1 MKASIHQN
9 SKIAMSVG
17 DFNKNQQILELL
29 RNFVLDYSNIEL
41 FKSLILEDCNPETTF
56 ALYSIIQKSL
66 INGDHFTNLPHQK
79 VSTEYFYN
87 EYDHR
92 LNITE
97 ICTKHIDI
105 ALIYLQ
111 QSHNHPN
118 YVYNQVIFTIAL
130 LMRKNWV
137 EIFKIEDII
146 SQIINSTIQTN
157 KIVFFKI
164 FENLISCIRQYSYA
178 SGYIEFRKILNNFQ
192 MLSLQRILNAIHQQI
207 QQLQGQ
213 SLLQL
218 YTQNKTMV
226 ESFINLLYQLMNLN
240 FNLSY
245 YEIDI
250 DNDGKDTS
258 QLTNFPDY
266 YLDLIIDPTFQKEL
280 FQDTIGFINIDQ
292 NLSLQCI
299 NMLQRIACVRLSIF
313 HNKKCKGEFRRIMW
327 EGLLYLYQNQDQF
340 INYAEFSSE
349 IHSLA
354 VRIINNLTLRK
365 IVKFQYLFD
374 NFFQLIQQVYKK
386 TVQIYGVKIMLN
398 SPIIKL
404 QELWNQISYQGS
416 LHLPLNDDFNVKIN
430 NVMQIQLIL
439 VLKTFFQQ
447 NQFTEIPQE
456 CSVKK
461 FKKLLDLTFMP
472 FHCLFKSH
480 IQDNINLIL
489 QMIEQL
495 RGDNEYQCAAV
506 ISLTIVFLL
515 HTSNTE
521 ILNLG
526 FESYNFGQKEEPK
539 PNLDG
544 QSYILKFIVE
554 LIMNQQVQRNTR
566 ILKISILSFI
576 ESFITTTIDSFCYDQ
591 ETKTFKNLS
600 QIYSQLI
607 RVDQRYQ
614 NYVLVLETMLD
625 ECFQIFTSG
634 DPYLIEFS
642 LKLIEFIYQKV
653 KKYIPRK
660 VFKVCTI
667 TEMLK
672 QFFLQLNITCLNTPQ
687 YIKKRAVVFKII
699 TIVWVDDCSDDY
711 LNSLVDIYNQIKQSI
726 LIEMNKVNIL
736 KYVWD
741 LIGIASEIDVDNIY
755 RAFLRIIYPDLAN
768 LLTQEN
774 IELFAKDYDSSI
786 AIITLFKAI
795 FYNKNTRLSTE
806 NIQLILYQIYGKAM
820 KFFIIL
826 IQQQIQTAKTQQ
838 KISDL
843 QLKQVSKLLALM
855 SQISGQK
862 KINQGFFII
871 YNDQC
876 FLELYNLQIQ
886 LILIYR
892 QLLQHIPKYKKILY
906 ECFDCIC
913 QDHSETLAYKCDLNS
928 YLDIFLICKESLK
941 EIIYDNQ
948 GEDTINENCAT
959 LILIGTLL
967 SNISTFLIQE
977 ASVGDINDLQMIK
990 NKINGINLQ
999 GKQILYDIFNLS
1011 CQITL
1016 IYPKNSKII
1025 FAIPEILYAISIFN
1039 PKDFETLLITM
1050 VTNQIGITSNPII
1063 DQISLA
1069 FKNLQGELQISNKED
1084 FVRKIKVVLE
1094 MYK

>member
-1 MKASIHQN
+1 MQTIMTLIEQ
-9 SKIAMSVG
+9 
-17 DFNKNQQILELL
+17 KNQQVLELL

-41 FKSLILEDCNPETTF
+41 FQSLILEDCNPETTF
-56 ALYSIIQKSL
+56 VLYSIIQKCL
-66 INGDHFTNLPHQK
+66 INGDHFTNFPHQK
-79 VSTEYFYN
+79 VSTEFFYN

-97 ICTKHIDI
+97 ICTKHIEI

-111 QSHNHPN
+111 SSHNHPN

-130 LMRKNWV
+130 LIRKFWV
-137 EIFKIEDII
+137 DILKIEDII
-146 SQIINSTIQTN
+146 SQIINSTLQTN
-157 KIVFFKI
+157 KIVFCKI
-164 FENLISCIRQYSYA
+164 FENIISCIRQYSYA
-178 SGYIEFRKILNNFQ
+178 SGYIEYRKTLNNFQ
-192 MLSLQRILNAIHQQI
+192 TLSLQRILQAIHLQI
-207 QQLQGQ
+207 QQLQGE
-213 SLLQL
+213 SLIKL
-218 YTQNKTMV
+218 YGQNKIMG

-245 YEIDI
+245 YEIDV
-250 DNDGKDTS
+250 DNEGKDTS

-266 YLDLIIDPTFQKEL
+266 YLDLIIDPIFLKEL
-280 FQDTIGFINIDQ
+280 FQDAIGFLNIDQ
-292 NLSLQCI
+292 NLSLYFI
-299 NMLQRIACVRLSIF
+299 SMLQRIACVRLSIF
-313 HNKKCKGEFRRIMW
+313 HNKKCKGGFRRVMW
-327 EGLLYLYQNQDQF
+327 EGLIYLYQNQDQF
-340 INYAEFSSE
+340 INYVEFSSE

-354 VRIINNLTLRK
+354 IRIINNLTLRK
-365 IVKFQYLFD
+365 LTKFQLQFD
-374 NFFQLIQQVYKK
+374 NCFQLIQQVYQK
-386 TVQIYGVKIMLN
+386 TVQLFGVKIMPN

-404 QELWNQISYQGS
+404 QELWNQIRYQGS
-416 LHLPLNDDFNVKIN
+416 LNLPLHDGLNVKIN
-430 NVMQIQLIL
+430 QIMQNQLII

-461 FKKLLDLTFMP
+461 FKKLLDITFMP

-480 IQDNINLIL
+480 IQDNIGLIL

-495 RGDNEYQCAAV
+495 RGDNEYQSAAV

-526 FESYNFGQKEEPK
+526 FDSYNFGQKEEPK

-544 QSYILKFIVE
+544 QAYILKFIVE
-554 LIMNQQVQRNTR
+554 LIKNSQVQKNTR
-566 ILKISILSFI
+566 ILKMAILSFI
-576 ESFITTTIDSFCYDQ
+576 ESFITVTIDSFCYEQ
-591 ETKTFKNLS
+591 ETKQFKNLS
-600 QIYSQLI
+600 QLYSQLI
-607 RVDQRYQ
+607 RADQRYQ
-614 NYVLVLETMLD
+614 NYLLVLETMLD
-625 ECFQIFTSG
+625 ECFQVFTYG
-634 DPYLIEFS
+634 DPFLIEFS
-642 LKLIEFIYQKV
+642 LKLIEYIYQKV

-660 VFKVCTI
+660 VFKTCSI
-667 TEMLK
+667 TDMLK

-687 YIKKRAVVFKII
+687 YIKKRALVFKII

-711 LNSLVDIYNQIKQSI
+711 VNALVDIYNQIKQSI
-726 LIEMNKVNIL
+726 INEINKVNIL

-755 RAFLRIIYPDLAN
+755 RTFLRIIYPDIAK
-768 LLTQEN
+768 LLSEEN

-843 QLKQVSKLLALM
+843 QLKQVSKLMALM

-876 FLELYNLQIQ
+876 FLELFNLQIQ
-886 LILIYR
+886 LLLIYR
-892 QLLQHIPKYKKILY
+892 PLLQHIPKYKKLLY
-906 ECFDCIC
+906 EFFDCIC

-928 YLDIFLICKESLK
+928 YLDIFHICKESLK
-941 EIIYDNQ
+941 DIIYDNH
-948 GEDTINENCAT
+948 GEDTINENCST

-990 NKINGINLQ
+990 NKINAINIS
-999 GKQILYDIFNLS
+999 GKQILYEMFNLC

-1016 IYPKNSKII
+1016 IYPKNSKVI

-1039 PKDFETLLITM
+1039 PSDFETLLISIM
-1050 VTNQIGITSNPII
+1050 TNQIGIISNLLI

-1084 FVRKIKVVLE
+1084 FLRKIKVVLE

>member
-1 MKASIHQN
+1 MQTIMTFIEQ
-9 SKIAMSVG
+9 
-17 DFNKNQQILELL
+17 KNQQVLELL
-29 RNFVLDYSNIEL
+29 RNFVLDYQNIDL
-41 FKSLILEDCNPETTF
+41 FQSLILEDGNPETTF
-56 ALYSIIQKSL
+56 VLYSILQKSL
-66 INGDHFTNLPHQK
+66 INGDHFTNFPHQN
-79 VSTEYFYN
+79 VNTEYFYN

-97 ICTKHIDI
+97 VCTKHIEI

-130 LMRKNWV
+130 LLRKNWV
-137 EIFKIEDII
+137 DILKIEDLISSII
-146 SQIINSTIQTN
+146 TSTLQTN

-164 FENLISCIRQYSYA
+164 FENIIGCIRQYSYA

-192 MLSLQRILNAIHQQI
+192 TLSLQRILQAIHLQI
-207 QQLQGQ
+207 KQLQGET
-213 SLLQL
+213 LITL
-218 YTQNKTMV
+218 YPQNKVMV

-245 YEIDI
+245 YEIDV
-250 DNDGKDTS
+250 DHEGKDS
-258 QLTNFPDY
+258 QFTNFPDY
-266 YLDLIIDPTFQKEL
+266 YLDLIIDPVFLIEL
-280 FQDTIGFINIDQ
+280 FRDTIGFINIDQ
-292 NLSLQCI
+292 NLALFCI
-299 NMLQRIACVRLSIF
+299 GMLQRIACVRLSIF
-313 HNKKCKGEFRRIMW
+313 HNKKCKGGFRRVMW
-327 EGLLYLYQNQDQF
+327 EGLLYLYQNQDSF
-340 INYAEFSSE
+340 IKYVEFSSE

-365 IVKFQYLFD
+365 IAKFQIIFD
-374 NFFQLIQQVYKK
+374 NFFQLIQQVYQK
-386 TVQIYGVKIMLN
+386 TVQLYGVKIMAN
-398 SPIIKL
+398 SPIVKL
-404 QELWNQISYQGS
+404 QELWNQIGYQGS
-416 LHLPLNDDFNVKIN
+416 LHLPSNDVLNVQIN
-430 NVMQIQLIL
+430 KTMQNQLIM
-439 VLKTFFQQ
+439 VLQTFFQQ
-447 NQFTEIPQE
+447 NQFTEISQE

-461 FKKLLDLTFMP
+461 FKKLLDLTFIP

-480 IQDNINLIL
+480 IQDNISLIL

-495 RGDNEYQCAAV
+495 RGDNEYQSASV
-506 ISLTIVFLL
+506 ICLTAVFLL

-521 ILNLG
+521 YLNLG
-526 FESYNFGQKEEPK
+526 FDCYNFGQKEEPK

-544 QSYILKFIVE
+544 QAYILKFIVE
-554 LIMNQQVQRNTR
+554 LIMNSQVQKNTR
-566 ILKISILSFI
+566 ILKMAILSFI
-576 ESFITTTIDSFCYDQ
+576 ESFITTTIDSFCYEQ
-591 ETKTFKNLS
+591 ETQQFKNLS
-600 QIYSQLI
+600 QLYSQLI
-607 RVDQRYQ
+607 RADQRYQ
-614 NYVLVLETMLD
+614 NYLLVLETMLE
-625 ECFQIFTSG
+625 ECFQVFTYG
-634 DPYLIEFS
+634 DPFLIEFS
-642 LKLIEFIYQKV
+642 LKLIEYIYQKV

-660 VFKVCTI
+660 VFKACSI
-667 TEMLK
+667 TDMLK
-672 QFFLQLNITCLNTPQ
+672 QFFLQLNITCLSTPQ
-687 YIKKRAVVFKII
+687 YIKKRALVFKII

-711 LNSLVDIYNQIKQSI
+711 VNALVDIYNQIKQSI
-726 LIEMNKVNIL
+726 LTEINKINIL

-755 RAFLRIIYPDLAN
+755 RTFLRIIYPDLAK
-768 LLTQEN
+768 LLTPEN

-838 KISDL
+838 KLSDF

-855 SQISGQK
+855 SQICGQK

-871 YNDQC
+871 YNDQS
-876 FLELYNLQIQ
+876 FLDLFNLQIQ

-892 QLLQHIPKYKKILY
+892 PLLQHIPKYKKLLY

-913 QDHSETLAYKCDLNS
+913 QDHSETLAYKSELNS
-928 YLDIFLICKESLK
+928 YLDIFLICKDTLK
-941 EIIYDNQ
+941 DVIYDNQ

-967 SNISTFLIQE
+967 SNIATFLVQE
-977 ASVGDINDLQMIK
+977 ASVGDVNDLQTIK
-990 NKINGINLQ
+990 NKINTINIQ
-999 GKQILYDIFNLS
+999 GKQLLCEIFNLS

-1016 IYPKNSKII
+1016 IYPKNSKMM
-1025 FAIPEILYAISIFN
+1025 FAIPEILFAISIFN
-1039 PKDFETLLITM
+1039 PSDFETLLVTLI
-1050 VTNQIGITSNPII
+1050 TNQIGIISNPII
-1063 DQISLA
+1063 DQVFLA

-1084 FVRKIKVVLE
+1084 FVRRIKIVLE